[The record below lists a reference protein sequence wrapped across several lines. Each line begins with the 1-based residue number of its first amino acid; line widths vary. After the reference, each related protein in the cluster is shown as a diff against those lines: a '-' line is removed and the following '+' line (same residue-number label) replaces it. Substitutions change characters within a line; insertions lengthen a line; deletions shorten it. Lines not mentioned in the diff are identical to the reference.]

1 MRQSLI
7 LQPHTL
13 YIAVTTC
20 SGRVFVLGALFGGVG
35 AGFLWVCQGAYFSNS
50 AAAFSSLSGNPGEK
64 AAGKF
69 ASIFATIY
77 LALEVSFKVAA
88 SGIKQAIPGQ
98 RGSEVMYLIFM
109 VVGGVLSCVGMS
121 RIDDL
126 QDGLDSETQEGDTS
140 QVGGTTRRERSASAS
155 GASSATA
162 TAAPRGTAAGVS
174 AKLVYSKAAGA
185 MRLLWHN
192 KKMALM
198 LPTQFSFSVVA
209 SFLGS
214 WITPNV
220 LTKVVGNE
228 KIGLFL
234 GEWARSVASVL
245 SEWARSVA
253 SVLSAVSGLVV

>member
-1 MRQSLI
+1 
-7 LQPHTL
+7 
-13 YIAVTTC
+13 
-20 SGRVFVLGALFGGVG
+20 
-35 AGFLWVCQGAYFSNS
+35 
-50 AAAFSSLSGNPGEK
+50 
-64 AAGKF
+64 
-69 ASIFATIY
+69 

-126 QDGLDSETQEGDTS
+126 QDGLDSETQEGGTS

-192 KKMALM
+192 KKMALV
-198 LPTQFSFSVVA
+198 LPTQFAFSVVA

-253 SVLSAVSGLVV
+253 SVLSEWARRVASVLSEWARSVASVLSEWARGVAGVLSEWARSVAGVLSEWARSVASVLNLYKY